1 MSDRT
6 RDGASRP
13 VGAAP
18 PLVVAL
24 DLPAA
29 GPAVE
34 LARGLRGRVAY
45 VKVGLELFVAE
56 GPDLVGELVRL
67 GHRVLLDL
75 KLHDIPTTVARAVRA
90 ARRSGAS
97 LLTVHAGG
105 GRAMLRAAVEAARE
119 PGLGPVIGLL
129 GVTVLTSLDQED
141 LAEAGVVGTLED
153 HVLRL
158 AGLAASEGLDGVVAS
173 PAEAGAVRAAHGPG
187 LLIVT
192 PGVRPAWAR
201 EAGDQARVATP
212 REAVLAGADLVVVG
226 RPVTGAADPVVA
238 AEQLG
243 EELADA
249 LSLRERRLAEE
260 RP

>member
-1 MSDRT
+1 
-6 RDGASRP
+6 
-13 VGAAP
+13 
-18 PLVVAL
+18 
-24 DLPAA
+24 
-29 GPAVE
+29 
-34 LARGLRGRVAY
+34 
-45 VKVGLELFVAE
+45 
-56 GPDLVGELVRL
+56 
-67 GHRVLLDL
+67 
-75 KLHDIPTTVARAVRA
+75 PTTVARAVRA

-119 PGLGPVIGLL
+119 PGHGPAVGLL

-141 LAEAGVVGTLED
+141 LAEVGVAGTLED

-173 PAEAGAVRAAHGPG
+173 VAEAGAVRAAHGPR

-201 EAGDQARVATP
+201 EPGDQARVATP

-226 RPVTGAADPVVA
+226 RPLTGAADPVVA

-243 EELADA
+243 EELTDA
-249 LSLRERRLAEE
+249 LSLREPRPAGEKPWEGRPRRT
-260 RP
+260 